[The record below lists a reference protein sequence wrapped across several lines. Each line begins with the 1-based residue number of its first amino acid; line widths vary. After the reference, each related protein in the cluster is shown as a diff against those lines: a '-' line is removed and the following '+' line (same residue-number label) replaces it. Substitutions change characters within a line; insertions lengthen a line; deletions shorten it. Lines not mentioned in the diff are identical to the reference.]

1 MTRIAIIDRKKCI
14 KEKCGYV
21 CIKVCPEVRMGI
33 TDCIKIDKDGY
44 PVIDEILCTGCG
56 ICPKRCPTN
65 AITIINLPQELS
77 NYIHSYGVNSFRLY
91 GKLLINT
98 DNKGVIALIGKNG
111 IGKTTFVKILSNTIK
126 PNFNMHIKDVKDIL
140 QKLPIESRRYFSE
153 LYENKIKVA
162 YKPQNIEAM
171 KSAFSEKLVKDML
184 RNINIESELAKK
196 VYDDFGIE
204 QLLERKFSVLSGGE
218 LQKIAIFACLA
229 KNADIYILDEPC
241 TYLDIRERL
250 KMALYLKE
258 LGETKKVYLVEHD
271 LAILDYSSDYCII
284 FYGNEQAYGIISSL
298 KNISNGINEYLGGF
312 LKNENMRIREYSIDF
327 KQFGQKELNSNQV
340 ILRFTDLKKSYSDF
354 KFECKQGQIYANE
367 TIGIIGK
374 NALGKSLFL
383 TLLAKLLEPDV
394 GEINS
399 QAKISY
405 KPQYITTEHIK
416 VKEYL
421 ESCDD
426 KQALQT
432 LIKEFNLS
440 NILDYY
446 VNELSGGELQ
456 KVAITKA
463 LSKNADLFILDE
475 PSAFLDVESR
485 LEFSTIITKIK
496 QLKNCSFVIVEHDIS
511 MIELLANR
519 IIPFTGESSILGIA
533 HGVLPKYEGIN
544 IFLRDIGITIRRDK
558 ENLRPKINKPNSVL
572 DKEQK
577 ESNKYY
583 GD

>member
-312 LKNENMRIREYSIDF
+312 LKNENMRIRDYSIDF
-327 KQFGQKELNSNQV
+327 KQFGQKELNNNQV
-340 ILRFTDLKKSYSDF
+340 ILRFTDLTKYYPNF

-383 TLLAKLLEPDV
+383 TMLAKLLEPDI

-399 QAKISY
+399 QARISY
-405 KPQYITTEHIK
+405 KPQYIPTEHIK

-446 VNELSGGELQ
+446 VDELSGGELQ
-456 KVAITKA
+456 KVAIAKA

-475 PSAFLDVESR
+475 PSAFLDIESR
-485 LEFSTIITKIK
+485 LEFSTIINKVK
-496 QLKNCSFVIVEHDIS
+496 QLKNCTFVIVEHDIS